1 MTPRPSRVLV
11 VDDSRTAREVIRAI
25 LEAEP
30 DFQVIGTAATGR
42 EAIEMAAALRPDL
55 ITLDL
60 VLPDLDGLEVA
71 RQVVR
76 QVPTRVLIVSRVLDR
91 DDLHSSFQA
100 LEAGALDVLHK
111 GPLITAQGREHLQA
125 ELLAKARAVASARPV
140 STLTS
145 HPAQARTAGVTPRP
159 VRLVVFASSTGG
171 PVVLRQTLA
180 ALPADFCAPLLV
192 VQHLTPGFE
201 QGMADWLSA
210 AVPFQVRV
218 AQTGDR
224 LQPGVVLL
232 APHGHQ
238 LALTPSG
245 AVALQRSEPGLLHCP
260 SADVTLADAA
270 RHYRCGLVAVVLS
283 GLGSDAAEG
292 LAAVRAQGGVVIAQQ
307 PATCAAPSMPRTAVD
322 RGLPHLVL
330 APGQIGPALTA
341 ITRPAACLGAALTIT
356 EEVRA

>member
-30 DFQVIGTAATGR
+30 DFQVIGTAASGR
-42 EAIEMAAALRPDL
+42 EAIEMATALRPDL

-71 RQVVR
+71 RQVMRHVS
-76 QVPTRVLIVSRVLDR
+76 TRVLIVSRVLDR

-111 GPLITAQGREHLQA
+111 GPIITVQGREHLQI
-125 ELLAKARAVASARPV
+125 ELLAKARAVAAARPL
-140 STLTS
+140 SALAGRS
-145 HPAQARTAGVTPRP
+145 AHAAPTAGVTPRP

-171 PVVLRQTLA
+171 PLVLRQALA

-201 QGMADWLSA
+201 QGMADWLA
-210 AVPFQVRV
+210 AAIPFPVRV
-218 AQTGDR
+218 ARTGDR
-224 LQPGVVLL
+224 LQPGLVLL

-260 SADVTLADAA
+260 SADVTLAAAA

-292 LAAVRAQGGVVIAQQ
+292 LAAVRDQGGVVIAQQ
-307 PATCAAPSMPRTAVD
+307 PATCAAPSMPRTAID

-330 APGQIGPALTA
+330 APGQIGAALTA
-341 ITRPAACLGAALTIT
+341 ITRPAALAAT
-356 EEVRA
+356 EEVPA